1 LLEFSL
7 QALKQAVVFA
17 VDANKA
23 VEDVHEYNQVHY
35 QVRWSQI
42 ED

>member
-1 LLEFSL
+1 LLEFYL
-7 QALKQAVVFA
+7 QQFKQAAVFA
-17 VDANKA
+17 EDANKA